1 MMQKQMP
8 VCNEKELW
16 QKFSILTDELN
27 KFLGQ
32 NNIDQFLELSKQ
44 REQIE
49 KMIMS
54 QSETAYIKSEEG
66 QTLLRRVIFLNKAI
80 HIAGEK
86 WLNGART
93 NHKASISYE
102 SLGQSLS
109 GTRVDGRL

>member
-1 MMQKQMP
+1 MIQRQMP
-8 VCNEKELW
+8 VYSEKELW
-16 QKFSILTDELN
+16 QKFSLLTDEMN

-32 NNIDQFLELSKQ
+32 NNIEQFLELSKQ

-49 KMIMS
+49 KMITS
-54 QSETAYIKSEEG
+54 QNETAYIKSEEG

-80 HIAGEK
+80 HIAGER
-86 WLNGART
+86 WLNGARNT
-93 NHKASISYE
+93 HNASVSYE